1 MPKDDQVNILLVDD
15 QPGKL
20 LSYEVILEPLG
31 ESLIAVTSGREALT
45 CLLNTE
51 VAVVLIDIEMPDQN
65 GFELAATIRGHPRFE
80 KVAIIFVSAVHFTDA
95 DTLRG
100 YRMGAVDYVTVP
112 VTPEILRA
120 KVQVFAELY
129 RKTRELERLTD
140 VLERRVEERTAE
152 LTTAVERQTVLA
164 REVDHRAKNVLTVVQ
179 SLVRLTRAPSIEKY
193 VTAIEGRINALA
205 RSHVLLSLS
214 HWQGADLSEV
224 LEKELLPYNTNANER
239 LIIEG
244 PPILLDPAATQSLTL
259 VFHELATNAAK
270 YGSLST
276 PEGRLTVKFEL
287 HPGTLVLHWLEQ
299 GGPPVLVPKSNGF
312 GTTLISISMK
322 NLQGQAEFNW
332 DHGGMKCRLTLP
344 QQEELERAIQNQA
357 QDETGGETIRPASKI
372 TALLVEDEPL
382 IAMMMADMLAE
393 FDFDVLGPFATV
405 DKAMSAVDQTSVQV
419 ALLDV
424 NLAGEMVYPV
434 ASRLRELGVP
444 FIFMTGYSPDSIE
457 RRFIETPILKKP
469 VDQAQL
475 YRTIKRVT
483 EPANFRGY

>member
-1 MPKDDQVNILLVDD
+1 MPKDDRVNILLVDD

-20 LSYEVILEPLG
+20 LSYEVILGPLG
-31 ESLIAVTSGREALT
+31 ENLIAATSGREALT
-45 CLLNTE
+45 CLLTTE

-65 GFELAATIRGHPRFE
+65 GFELAATIRDHPRFE

-100 YRMGAVDYVTVP
+100 YKMGAVDYVTVP

-120 KVQVFAELY
+120 KVQVFVELY

-140 VLERRVEERTAE
+140 ILERRVEERTAE
-152 LTTAVERQTVLA
+152 LVTAVERQTVLA

-205 RSHVLLSLS
+205 RSHVLLSMS
-214 HWQGADLSEV
+214 HWQGADLNEI
-224 LEKELLPYNTNANER
+224 LEKELSPYNTTAKER
-239 LIIEG
+239 FSIEG
-244 PPILLDPAATQSLTL
+244 PSTLLNPAAAQSLTL

-276 PEGRLTVKFEL
+276 PEGRLIVKSEL
-287 HPGTLVLHWLEQ
+287 HSGKVVLHWLEQ
-299 GGPPVLVPKSNGF
+299 GGPSVKVPKSNGF

-322 NLQGQAEFNW
+322 NLQGAAEFTW
-332 DHGGMKCRLTLP
+332 DHSGMKCKLTIP
-344 QQEELERAIQNQA
+344 RQEPDKINQNRVQNEPAGGAIIP
-357 QDETGGETIRPASKI
+357 ESKI

-382 IAMMMADMLAE
+382 IAMMMADMLSE
-393 FDFDVLGPFATV
+393 FNFDVLGPFATV
-405 DKAMSAVDQTSVQV
+405 DKAMSAVDQASVQV

-434 ASRLRELGVP
+434 ASRLRDLGVP
-444 FIFMTGYSPDSIE
+444 FIFMTGYSAESIE
-457 RRFIETPILKKP
+457 QQFLEIPILKKP

-475 YRTIKRVT
+475 YRTIKRMT
-483 EPANFRGY
+483 EMAAAIN

>member
-20 LSYEVILEPLG
+20 LSYEVILGPLG
-31 ESLIAVTSGREALT
+31 ENLIAVTSGREALT
-45 CLLNTE
+45 RLLNTE

-65 GFELAATIRGHPRFE
+65 GFELAATIRDHPRFE

-129 RKTRELERLTD
+129 RKTRDLERLTD
-140 VLERRVEERTAE
+140 VLEHRVEERTAE
-152 LTTAVERQTVLA
+152 LMTAVERQTVLA

-205 RSHVLLSLS
+205 RSHVLLSTS
-214 HWQGADLSEV
+214 HWQGADLREI
-224 LEKELLPYNTNANER
+224 LEKELSPYNTNANER
-239 LIIEG
+239 FTLEG
-244 PPILLDPAATQSLTL
+244 PPTLLNPAATQSLTL

-276 PEGRLTVKFEL
+276 AEGRLMVKFEL
-287 HPGTLVLHWLEQ
+287 RPGALELHWLEH
-299 GGPPVLVPKSNGF
+299 GGPPVMVPKTNGF

-322 NLQGQAEFNW
+322 NLQGEAEFNW
-332 DHGGMKCRLTLP
+332 DHGGMKCKLTLP
-344 QQEELERAIQNQA
+344 RHEEPEKTQQNTV
-357 QDETGGETIRPASKI
+357 QDEAADDTTLPQRKI

-382 IAMMMADMLAE
+382 IAMMMADMLTD

-405 DKAMSAVDQTSVQV
+405 AKAISAVDQANVHV

-424 NLAGEMVYPV
+424 NLAGEMVYPL

-444 FIFMTGYSPDSIE
+444 FIFMTGYSSESIE
-457 RRFIETPILKKP
+457 SRFMEAPILKKP

-475 YRTIKRVT
+475 YQTIKRMT
-483 EPANFRGY
+483 EIVATN

>member
-20 LSYEVILEPLG
+20 LSYEVILGPLG
-31 ESLIAVTSGREALT
+31 ENLIAVTSGREALT

-65 GFELAATIRGHPRFE
+65 GFELAATIRDHPRFE
-80 KVAIIFVSAVHFTDA
+80 KIAIIFVSAVHFTDA

-100 YRMGAVDYVTVP
+100 YKMGAVDYVSVP

-120 KVQVFAELY
+120 KVQVFVDLY

-140 VLERRVEERTAE
+140 ILERRVEERTAE

-179 SLVRLTRAPSIEKY
+179 SLVRLTRAPSTEKY

-214 HWQGADLSEV
+214 HWQGADLREI
-224 LEKELLPYNTNANER
+224 LAKELSPYGTNANER
-239 LIIEG
+239 FTIEG
-244 PPILLDPAATQSLTL
+244 PPALLNPAATQSLTL

-276 PEGRLTVKFEL
+276 PEGRLTVKFKL
-287 HPGTLVLHWLEQ
+287 QPGSLVLYWLEQ
-299 GGPPVLVPKSNGF
+299 GGPPVTVPKSNGF

-322 NLQGQAEFNW
+322 NLQGEAEFNW
-332 DHGGMKCRLTLP
+332 DHGGMKCRLALP
-344 QQEELERAIQNQA
+344 RQEELGEMHQNQA
-357 QDETGGETIRPASKI
+357 QEEISGEAIMPANKI

-382 IAMMMADMLAE
+382 IAMMMADMLME

-405 DKAMSAVDQTSVQV
+405 DKAMLAVDQTSVQV

-444 FIFMTGYSPDSIE
+444 FIFMTGYSPESIE

-483 EPANFRGY
+483 EMGIIN

>member
-20 LSYEVILEPLG
+20 LSYEVILGPLG
-31 ESLIAVTSGREALT
+31 ENLIAVTSGREALT

-65 GFELAATIRGHPRFE
+65 GFELAATIRDHPRFE
-80 KVAIIFVSAVHFTDA
+80 KIAIIFVSAVHFTDA

-100 YRMGAVDYVTVP
+100 YKMGAVDYVSVP

-120 KVQVFAELY
+120 KVQVFVDLY

-140 VLERRVEERTAE
+140 ILERRVEERTAE

-179 SLVRLTRAPSIEKY
+179 SLVRLTRASSTEKY

-214 HWQGADLSEV
+214 HWQGADLREI
-224 LEKELLPYNTNANER
+224 LEKELSPFGTNANER
-239 LIIEG
+239 FIIEG
-244 PPILLDPAATQSLTL
+244 PPALLNPAATQSLTL

-276 PEGRLTVKFEL
+276 PEGRLTVKFKL
-287 HPGTLVLHWLEQ
+287 QPGILVLYWLEQ
-299 GGPPVLVPKSNGF
+299 GGPPVTVPKSNGF

-322 NLQGQAEFNW
+322 NLQGEAEFNW

-344 QQEELERAIQNQA
+344 RQEELEGAHQNQA
-357 QDETGGETIRPASKI
+357 QEETGGEAIMPASKI

-382 IAMMMADMLAE
+382 IAMMMADMLME

-405 DKAMSAVDQTSVQV
+405 DKAMLAVDQTSVQV

-444 FIFMTGYSPDSIE
+444 FIFMTGYSPESIE

-483 EPANFRGY
+483 EMGTIN

>member
-1 MPKDDQVNILLVDD
+1 MSKDDRVNILLVDD

-31 ESLIAVTSGREALT
+31 EKLIAATSGREALT

-65 GFELAATIRGHPRFE
+65 GFELAATIRDHPRFE

-100 YRMGAVDYVTVP
+100 YKMGAVDYVTVP

-120 KVQVFAELY
+120 KVQVFVELY

-152 LTTAVERQTVLA
+152 LTTAVDRQAVLA

-193 VTAIEGRINALA
+193 VAAIEGRINALA

-214 HWQGADLSEV
+214 HWRGADLREI
-224 LEKELLPYNTNANER
+224 LEKELSPYNTNENER
-239 LIIEG
+239 FIIEG
-244 PPILLDPAATQSLTL
+244 PPALLNPAATQSLTL

-276 PEGRLTVKFEL
+276 PKGRLTVKFEL
-287 HPGTLVLHWLEQ
+287 HPGMLVLHWLEQ
-299 GGPPVLVPKSNGF
+299 GGPPVIVPKSIGF

-322 NLQGQAEFNW
+322 NLQGEAEFNW
-332 DHGGMKCRLTLP
+332 DHGGMNCRLTLP
-344 QQEELERAIQNQA
+344 RLEELEEAHQSRA
-357 QDETGGETIRPASKI
+357 QDEANGEALMPASKI

-382 IAMMMADMLAE
+382 IGMMMADMLAE
-393 FDFDVLGPFATV
+393 FDCDVLGPFATV
-405 DKAMSAVDQTSVQV
+405 DKAMSAVDQASVQV

-424 NLAGEMVYPV
+424 NLAGETVYPV

-444 FIFMTGYSPDSIE
+444 FIFMTGYSPESIE
-457 RRFIETPILKKP
+457 QRFNGVPILKKP

-483 EPANFRGY
+483 ELMAAN

>member
-1 MPKDDQVNILLVDD
+1 MPKNDQVNILLVDD

-20 LSYEVILEPLG
+20 LSYEVILGPLG
-31 ESLIAVTSGREALT
+31 ENLIAATSGRDALT

-65 GFELAATIRGHPRFE
+65 GFELAATIRDHPRFE
-80 KVAIIFVSAVHFTDA
+80 KIAIIFVSAVHFTDA

-100 YRMGAVDYVTVP
+100 YKMGAVDYVSVP

-120 KVQVFAELY
+120 KVQVFVDLY
-129 RKTRELERLTD
+129 RKTRELERFTD

-152 LTTAVERQTVLA
+152 LMTAVDRQTILA

-205 RSHVLLSLS
+205 RSHVLLSMS
-214 HWQGADLSEV
+214 HWQGADLCEI
-224 LEKELLPYNTNANER
+224 LEKELLPYNTTANER
-239 LIIEG
+239 FSIEG
-244 PPILLDPAATQSLTL
+244 PSVLLNPAATQSLTL

-276 PEGRLTVKFEL
+276 PEGRLRVKFEL
-287 HPGTLVLHWLEQ
+287 SSGTVVLHWLEQ
-299 GGPPVLVPKSNGF
+299 GGPSVKVPKSNGF

-322 NLQGQAEFNW
+322 NLQGAAEFNW
-332 DHGGMKCRLTLP
+332 DHNGMKCKLTLP
-344 QQEELERAIQNQA
+344 RQEVPEKAPQKRV
-357 QDETGGETIRPASKI
+357 QDETVGDVSVPESKI

-382 IAMMMADMLAE
+382 IAMMMADMLTE

-405 DKAMSAVDQTSVQV
+405 DKAMSAVDQSDVHV

-434 ASRLRELGVP
+434 ASRLRDLGVP
-444 FIFMTGYSPDSIE
+444 FIFMTGYSAESIE
-457 RRFIETPILKKP
+457 PKFLEVPILKKP

-475 YRTIKRVT
+475 YRAIKRMT
-483 EPANFRGY
+483 EVAAMN

>member
-31 ESLIAVTSGREALT
+31 ENLIAATSGREALT

-65 GFELAATIRGHPRFE
+65 GFELAATIRDHPRFE

-129 RKTRELERLTD
+129 RKSRELERLTD
-140 VLERRVEERTAE
+140 ALERRVEERTAE
-152 LTTAVERQTVLA
+152 LTTAVERQTILA

-214 HWQGADLSEV
+214 HWQGADLREI
-224 LEKELLPYNTNANER
+224 LEKELSPYNTNANER
-239 LIIEG
+239 FTIEG
-244 PPILLDPAATQSLTL
+244 PPTLLNPAATQSLTL

-287 HPGTLVLHWLEQ
+287 HPGAIVLHWLEF
-299 GGPPVLVPKSNGF
+299 GGPPVMVPKANGF

-322 NLQGQAEFNW
+322 NLQGEAEFNW
-332 DHGGMKCRLTLP
+332 DHGGMKCKLTLP
-344 QQEELERAIQNQA
+344 RHEEPEKIHKNTI
-357 QDETGGETIRPASKI
+357 QDEAGDDATLPQRKI

-382 IAMMMADMLAE
+382 IAMMMADMLTD

-405 DKAMSAVDQTSVQV
+405 AKAISAVDQANVHV

-424 NLAGEMVYPV
+424 NLAGEMVYPL

-444 FIFMTGYSPDSIE
+444 FIFMTGYSSESIE
-457 RRFIETPILKKP
+457 SRFMEAPILKKP

-475 YRTIKRVT
+475 YRTIKRMT
-483 EPANFRGY
+483 EMVAAN

>member
-20 LSYEVILEPLG
+20 LSYEVILGPLG
-31 ESLIAVTSGREALT
+31 ENLIAATSGREALT

-65 GFELAATIRGHPRFE
+65 GFELAATIRDHPRFE
-80 KVAIIFVSAVHFTDA
+80 KIAIIFVSAVHFTDA

-100 YRMGAVDYVTVP
+100 YKMGAVDYVTVP

-129 RKTRELERLTD
+129 RKTRQLERFTD

-152 LTTAVERQTVLA
+152 LMTAVERQTVLA

-179 SLVRLTRAPSIEKY
+179 SLVRLTRAPNIEKY

-205 RSHVLLSLS
+205 RSHVLLSMS
-214 HWQGADLSEV
+214 HWQGADLSEI
-224 LEKELLPYNTNANER
+224 LEKELSPYNTTANER
-239 LIIEG
+239 FTIEG
-244 PPILLDPAATQSLTL
+244 PPTLLNPAAAQSLTL

-287 HPGTLVLHWLEQ
+287 HSGTVVLHWLEQ
-299 GGPPVLVPKSNGF
+299 GGPSVKVPKSIGF

-322 NLQGQAEFNW
+322 NLQGEAEFNW
-332 DHGGMKCRLTLP
+332 GYGGMKCKLTMP
-344 QQEELERAIQNQA
+344 RQEEPEKANQNRV
-357 QDETGGETIRPASKI
+357 QDESGSGAIVTESKI

-382 IAMMMADMLAE
+382 IAMMMADMLTE
-393 FDFDVLGPFATV
+393 FEFDVLGPFATV
-405 DKAMSAVDQTSVQV
+405 DKAMSAVDQANVHV

-434 ASRLRELGVP
+434 ASRLRDLGVP
-444 FIFMTGYSPDSIE
+444 FIFMTGYSAESIE
-457 RRFIETPILKKP
+457 QQFLEVPILKKP

-475 YRTIKRVT
+475 YRTIKRMTEMAVT
-483 EPANFRGY
+483 N

>member
-1 MPKDDQVNILLVDD
+1 MPKNDQVNILLVDD

-20 LSYEVILEPLG
+20 LSYEVILGPLG
-31 ESLIAVTSGREALT
+31 ENLIPVTSGREALT

-65 GFELAATIRGHPRFE
+65 GFELAATIRDHPRFE
-80 KVAIIFVSAVHFTDA
+80 KIAIIFVSAVHFTEA

-100 YRMGAVDYVTVP
+100 YKMGAVDYVTVP

-129 RKTRELERLTD
+129 RKTRELERFND

-152 LTTAVERQTVLA
+152 LTTAVERQTILA

-179 SLVRLTRAPSIEKY
+179 SLVRLTRAPSIETY
-193 VTAIEGRINALA
+193 VSAIEGRINALA
-205 RSHVLLSLS
+205 RSHVLLSTS
-214 HWQGADLSEV
+214 HWQGADLREI
-224 LEKELLPYNTNANER
+224 LEKELSPYNTNANER
-239 LIIEG
+239 FTIEG
-244 PPILLDPAATQSLTL
+244 PPTLLNPAATQSLTL

-270 YGSLST
+270 YGCLST
-276 PEGRLTVKFEL
+276 PEGRLTVKFEVQ
-287 HPGTLVLHWLEQ
+287 PGVLVLHWLEH
-299 GGPPVLVPKSNGF
+299 GGPQVRVPKANGF

-322 NLQGQAEFNW
+322 NLQGEAAFNW
-332 DHGGMKCRLTLP
+332 DHGGMKCKLTLP
-344 QQEELERAIQNQA
+344 REEQA
-357 QDETGGETIRPASKI
+357 GKADQSRLAAETGEDTAVPENKI

-382 IAMMMADMLAE
+382 IAMMMADMLTE
-393 FDFDVLGPFATV
+393 FDLDVLGPFSTV
-405 DKAMSAVDQTSVQV
+405 DKAMSAMDQASVQV

-444 FIFMTGYSPDSIE
+444 FIFMTGYSPESLE
-457 RRFIETPILKKP
+457 GRFTEAPILKKP

-475 YRTIKRVT
+475 YRTIKRLT
-483 EPANFRGY
+483 EISATT